1 MKKQTGLTLCA
12 VFLLLSGYAQD
23 LIILRDGGEIKA
35 KITEVGEYEIKYKDF
50 DNLNGPVYQKR
61 KSDIFIIKYENGKS
75 ETYSVV
81 RKNAAN
87 SRPISGTYKSRNA
100 RGIAGVVVGSTFLA
114 GGAVGIGLGVN
125 YLNLSDWY
133 WNLYLDEPLTGS
145 QVMADLYFDNFL
157 YYDEMG
163 VIFLSTGISLA
174 ITSIPF
180 LVMGPIN
187 LKKAKSLKQTGYLG
201 SPTLSVLPDV
211 RTVVGGKG
219 VGSTYGAGI
228 SLKF

>member
-1 MKKQTGLTLCA
+1 MKKQTCLTLFA
-12 VFLLLSGYAQD
+12 VFLLFSGYAQD

-35 KITEVGEYEIKYKDF
+35 KITEVGEYDIKYKDF
-50 DNLNGPVYQKR
+50 DNPNGPVYQKR
-61 KSDIFIIKYENGKS
+61 KTEIFFIKYENGKK

-81 RKNAAN
+81 RKNMPN
-87 SRPISGTYKSRNA
+87 NRPISGTYRSRNA
-100 RGIAGVVVGSTFLA
+100 RGITGVVVGSTFMVF
-114 GGAVGIGLGVN
+114 GAAAIGLGIKNLNRASDYLISYNYELLWGDEIQANTYYRN
-125 YLNLSDWY
+125 YL
-133 WNLYLDEPLTGS
+133 
-145 QVMADLYFDNFL
+145 F
-157 YYDEMG
+157 YDEAG
-163 VIFLSTGISLA
+163 VSYLATGISLA

-187 LKKAKSLKQTGYLG
+187 LKKAKLLKQTGYLG
-201 SPTLSVLPDV
+201 GPTLTVLPDV

>member
-1 MKKQTGLTLCA
+1 M
-12 VFLLLSGYAQD
+12 
-23 LIILRDGGEIKA
+23 
-35 KITEVGEYEIKYKDF
+35 
-50 DNLNGPVYQKR
+50 
-61 KSDIFIIKYENGKS
+61 
-75 ETYSVV
+75 
-81 RKNAAN
+81 AN
-87 SRPISGTYKSRNA
+87 NRPISGTYKSRNA

-133 WNLYLDEPLTGS
+133 WNLYLNEPLTGS
-145 QVMADLYFDNFL
+145 QVQADFYYNNFF
-157 YYDEMG
+157 YYSDKG
-163 VIFLSTGISLA
+163 VAFVATGISLA
-174 ITSIPF
+174 VTSIPF

-211 RTVVGGKG
+211 RNVVGSKG